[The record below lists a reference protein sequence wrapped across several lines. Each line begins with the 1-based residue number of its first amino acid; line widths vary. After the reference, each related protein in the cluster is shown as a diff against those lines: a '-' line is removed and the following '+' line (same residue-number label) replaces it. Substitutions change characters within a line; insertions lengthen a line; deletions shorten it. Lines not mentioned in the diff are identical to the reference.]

1 MKLLAVFKRSP
12 WVLAAAA
19 AAAAG
24 MVSLSESAYRQS
36 MGSLDAVALAGSG
49 TGAGGAVLAER
60 HQELLRALLIG
71 RIGVALLSTVSLL
84 ALIMVMRQSQVLAD
98 QQLVQKRLALAERD
112 RLEIE
117 VRERTAQLTELALH
131 LQTARE
137 DERQRLARD
146 LHDELGALLTSAKLD
161 AARIRSRLAGTAPE
175 ALERLSHLVGKLDG
189 GIALGRKII
198 EDLRPSTLGHLGL
211 VPTLEILLREFAER
225 SGTQVHTTLAP
236 VRLGAAAEL
245 VVYRIVQESI
255 TNVSKYAS
263 ANQVWISLANVG
275 GWVLL
280 SVRDD
285 GTGFDTRQRPGSAF
299 GLLGMRF
306 RIEAEGG
313 ALALVSAPGQGTCI
327 DVRLPESQDAVAV

>member
-1 MKLLAVFKRSP
+1 MNLLAVFKRSP

-36 MGSLDAVALAGSG
+36 MGSLDAVALAGA
-49 TGAGGAVLAER
+49 GAGGAVLAER
-60 HQELLRALLIG
+60 HQELLRALLVG
-71 RIGVALLSTVSLL
+71 RIGVALLSAVSLL
-84 ALIMVMRQSQVLAD
+84 ALIMVLRKDQVLAD
-98 QQLVQKRLALAERD
+98 QLLEQKRLVQAERD

-117 VRERTAQLTELALH
+117 VRERTAQLTELARH

-175 ALERLSHLVGKLDG
+175 ALERLGHLVGKLDG

-225 SGTQVHTTLAP
+225 SGAQVHTTLAP

-255 TNVSKYAS
+255 TNVTKYARAS
-263 ANQVWISLANVG
+263 QVWVSLGGVG

-285 GTGFDTRQRPGSAF
+285 GIGFDTRQRPGSAF

-313 ALALVSAPGQGTCI
+313 ALRLVSAPGQGTCI
-327 DVRLPESQDAVAV
+327 DVRLPESQDAAGM

>member
-1 MKLLAVFKRSP
+1 MNLLAVFKRSP
-12 WVLAAAA
+12 WVLAAAT

-36 MGSLDAVALAGSG
+36 MGSLDAVALAGAG
-49 TGAGGAVLAER
+49 AAAGGAVLAER

-71 RIGVALLSTVSLL
+71 RIGVALLSAVSLM
-84 ALIMVMRQSQVLAD
+84 ALFMVLRQDQVLAS
-98 QQLVQKRLALAERD
+98 QLLEQKRLVQAERD
-112 RLEIE
+112 QLEIE
-117 VRERTAQLTELALH
+117 VRERTAQLTELARH

-175 ALERLSHLVGKLDG
+175 ALERLTQLVGKLDG

-225 SGTQVHTTLAP
+225 SGAQVHTALAP
-236 VRLGAAAEL
+236 VRLSAAAEL
-245 VVYRIVQESI
+245 VAYRIVQESI
-255 TNVSKYAS
+255 TNITKYAS
-263 ANQVWISLANVG
+263 ASQVWVSLAGVG

-285 GTGFDTRQRPGSAF
+285 GIGFDTRQRPGSAF

-313 ALALVSAPGQGTCI
+313 ALTLLSAPGQGTSI
-327 DVRLPESQDAVAV
+327 EVRLPESQDAAKG

>member
-1 MKLLAVFKRSP
+1 MNLLAVFKRSP

-36 MGSLDAVALAGSG
+36 MGSLDAVALAGA
-49 TGAGGAVLAER
+49 GAGGAVLAER
-60 HQELLRALLIG
+60 HQELLRALLVG
-71 RIGVALLSTVSLL
+71 RIGVALLSAVSLL
-84 ALIMVMRQSQVLAD
+84 ALIMVLRKDQVLAD
-98 QQLVQKRLALAERD
+98 QLLEQKRLVQAERD

-117 VRERTAQLTELALH
+117 VRERTAQLTELARH

-175 ALERLSHLVGKLDG
+175 ALARLGHLVGKLDG

-225 SGTQVHTTLAP
+225 SGAQVHTTLAP

-255 TNVSKYAS
+255 TNVTKYARAS
-263 ANQVWISLANVG
+263 QVWVSLAGVD

-285 GTGFDTRQRPGSAF
+285 GIGFDTRQRPRSAF

-313 ALALVSAPGQGTCI
+313 ALRLVSAPGQGTCI
-327 DVRLPESQDAVAV
+327 DVRLPESQDAAGM

>member
-24 MVSLSESAYRQS
+24 MVILSESAYRQS
-36 MGSLDAVALAGSG
+36 MGSLDAVALAGA
-49 TGAGGAVLAER
+49 GAGASGAALAER

-84 ALIMVMRQSQVLAD
+84 ALIMVMRQGQVLAD
-98 QQLVQKRLALAERD
+98 QQLVQKRLAVAERD

-236 VRLGAAAEL
+236 VRLSAAAEL

-255 TNVSKYAS
+255 TNVSKYAG
-263 ANQVWISLANVG
+263 ANQVWISLAGVG
-275 GWVLL
+275 GWVML

-313 ALALVSAPGQGTCI
+313 ALTLVSAPGQGTCI